1 MRILL
6 LLFISIQVK
15 AQTIPIV
22 STHNYGTLASVSNL
36 KSDFRFVNHG
46 NKTVFV
52 LLVNVGENI
61 SYQKPNGIQ
70 PGDTGILSVTYEP
83 VDAGI
88 FSNSIK
94 VFLSDSNKPVE
105 LKMTGNIKHID
116 NAMLHCATFH
126 EPNSYQP
133 TAPLITYTSKQ
144 EPHNPN
150 SPIQDLIVIRPPEK
164 SDSIILNTVAPE
176 PEVINPPTVT
186 TNPIPNDSVSTPEF
200 PVSEFAANNIVFV
213 VDVSSSMQ
221 KDDKIELL
229 KKSLEKLLRQMRG
242 IDIVSIVSF
251 SNGAELILP
260 PNNGNNHATMDSI
273 VQSLQAR
280 GTTNISAGFDLG
292 VETLLQNYISSGNNQ
307 IFILTDGGF
316 DMPEKSLGKLNDD
329 ARQKNFTI
337 VGIGKD
343 NESQKTLQKLSSKLN
358 AGYVKIKNTSQ
369 QNALLEEVKM
379 KSRL

>member
-6 LLFISIQVK
+6 LLFISIQVE
-15 AQTIPIV
+15 AQTLPIV
-22 STHNYGTLASVSNL
+22 STHNYGTVASVSNL
-36 KSDFRFVNHG
+36 QSDFRFVNHG
-46 NKTVFV
+46 SKTVFV

-61 SYQKPNGIQ
+61 SYQKPTGIQ

-83 VDAGI
+83 VDAGN
-88 FSNSIK
+88 FSEIIK

-105 LKMTGNIKHID
+105 LKMTGSIKHID

-133 TAPLITYTSKQ
+133 TAPLITYTSK
-144 EPHNPN
+144 EETKNPN
-150 SPIQDLIVIRPPEK
+150 PPIEDLIVIRPPEK
-164 SDSIILNTVAPE
+164 SDSIILSEIPVEIFDT
-176 PEVINPPTVT
+176 IGIPPTT
-186 TNPIPNDSVSTPEF
+186 IDLVSTPEF

-229 KKSLEKLLRQMRG
+229 KKSLEKLFRQMRG
-242 IDIVSIVSF
+242 IDKVSIVSF

-260 PNNGNNHATMDSI
+260 PNNGNNHVTMDSV
-273 VQSLQAR
+273 VQALQAR

-316 DMPEKSLGKLNDD
+316 DMPEKSLEKLNDD

-343 NESQKTLQKLSSKLN
+343 NESQKTLQKLSTKLN

-369 QNALLEEVKM
+369 QNALLEEVKL
-379 KSRL
+379 KSKKY

>member
-6 LLFISIQVK
+6 LLFISIQVE
-15 AQTIPIV
+15 AQTLPIV
-22 STHNYGTLASVSNL
+22 STHNYGILTSVSNL
-36 KSDFRFVNHG
+36 QSDFRFVNYG
-46 NKTVFV
+46 SKPVFV
-52 LLVNVGENI
+52 LLVNVGENML
-61 SYQKPNGIQ
+61 YQKPTGIQ

-83 VDAGI
+83 VDAGN
-88 FSNSIK
+88 FSQSIK
-94 VFLSDSNKPVE
+94 IFLSDSNKPVE

-126 EPNSYQP
+126 ELNSYQP
-133 TAPLITYTSKQ
+133 TAPLITFTSK
-144 EPHNPN
+144 EETKNPN
-150 SPIQDLIVIRPPEK
+150 PPIEDLIVIRPPEK
-164 SDSIILNTVAPE
+164 TDSIIINTVVPE
-176 PEVINPPTVT
+176 PEIIIPPIVT
-186 TNPIPNDSVSTPEF
+186 TNPIPTDSVSTPEF

-260 PNNGNNHATMDSI
+260 PNNGNNHAKMDSI
-273 VQSLQAR
+273 IRSLQAR

-316 DMPEKSLGKLNDD
+316 DMPEKSLDKLTEDT
-329 ARQKNFTI
+329 RQKNFTI

-343 NESQKTLQKLSSKLN
+343 NESQKTLQKLSLKLN
-358 AGYVKIKNTSQ
+358 AGYVKIKNTAQ
-369 QNALLEEVKM
+369 QNALLEEVKRQS
-379 KSRL
+379 KL

>member
-15 AQTIPIV
+15 AQTLPIV
-22 STHNYGTLASVSNL
+22 SIHNYGTLTSVSNL
-36 KSDFRFVNHG
+36 QSDFRFVNYG
-46 NKTVFV
+46 SKPVFV
-52 LLVNVGENI
+52 LLVNVGKNML
-61 SYQKPNGIQ
+61 YQKPTGIQ

-83 VDAGI
+83 VDAGN
-88 FSNSIK
+88 FSQSIK

-133 TAPLITYTSKQ
+133 TAPLITFTSK
-144 EPHNPN
+144 EETKNPN
-150 SPIQDLIVIRPPEK
+150 PPIEDLIVIRPPEK
-164 SDSIILNTVAPE
+164 SDSIILSEIPVEIFDT
-176 PEVINPPTVT
+176 IGIPPTT
-186 TNPIPNDSVSTPEF
+186 IDLVSTPEF

-229 KKSLEKLLRQMRG
+229 KKSLEKLFRQMRG
-242 IDIVSIVSF
+242 IDKVSIVSF

-273 VQSLQAR
+273 VQSLTAR

-292 VETLLQNYISSGNNQ
+292 VEILLQNYISSGNNQ

-316 DMPEKSLGKLNDD
+316 DMPEKSLEKLNDD
-329 ARQKNFTI
+329 TRQKNFTI

-343 NESQKTLQKLSSKLN
+343 NESQKTLQKLSSKLY

-369 QNALLEEVKM
+369 QNALLEEVKL
-379 KSRL
+379 KSKKY

>member
-6 LLFISIQVK
+6 LLFISIQVE
-15 AQTIPIV
+15 AQTLPIV
-22 STHNYGTLASVSNL
+22 STHNYGTVASVSNL
-36 KSDFRFVNHG
+36 QSDFRFVNHG
-46 NKTVFV
+46 SKTVFV

-61 SYQKPNGIQ
+61 SYQKPTGIQ

-83 VDAGI
+83 VDAGN
-88 FSNSIK
+88 FSEIIK

-105 LKMTGNIKHID
+105 LKMTGSIKHID

-133 TAPLITYTSKQ
+133 TAPLITYTSK
-144 EPHNPN
+144 EETKNPN
-150 SPIQDLIVIRPPEK
+150 PPIEDLIVIRPPEK
-164 SDSIILNTVAPE
+164 SDSIILSEIPVEIFDT
-176 PEVINPPTVT
+176 IGIPPTT
-186 TNPIPNDSVSTPEF
+186 IDLVSTPEF

-229 KKSLEKLLRQMRG
+229 KKSLEKLLNQMRG
-242 IDIVSIVSF
+242 IDKVSIVSF
-251 SNGAELILP
+251 SNGAQLILP

-316 DMPEKSLGKLNDD
+316 DMPEKSLEKLNDD
-329 ARQKNFTI
+329 TRQKNFTI

-343 NESQKTLQKLSSKLN
+343 NESQKTLQKLSSKLY

-369 QNALLEEVKM
+369 QNALLEEVKL
-379 KSRL
+379 KSKKY